1 MKRIYRYLLM
11 AVLAICL
18 SIPALAAEAASIAL
32 LPLINNV
39 QGDEI
44 ANQIYF
50 KSAINAINA
59 QKGFMLVE
67 NDKLTAAID
76 AAKIAGKVPSK
87 AVLEKIAKDG
97 NVDIVI
103 AMELDKLDDI
113 TLYSSEGNM
122 LQLAL
127 DGKAVAAVYDNYKQ
141 WCEDSGERS
150 PYARR
155 TWTAK
160 VKENVT
166 FENGATLE
174 SKPARVDDST
184 RLVRVFGIC
193 NVRD

>member
-87 AVLEKIAKDG
+87 AALEKIAKDG

-122 LQLAL
+122 MQLVL
-127 DGKAVAAVYDNYKQ
+127 DGKAVAYYKITGEFYQHRIYDDKQ
-141 WCEDSGERS
+141 VPEALTTRWD
-150 PYARR
+150 
-155 TWTAK
+155 WTHEEWGRNVRAEINRILK
-160 VKENVT
+160 VKKVQ
-166 FENGATLE
+166 FDAPRM
-174 SKPARVDDST
+174 SK
-184 RLVRVFGIC
+184 L
-193 NVRD
+193 

>member
-1 MKRIYRYLLM
+1 MKKMYRYLLM

-18 SIPALAAEAASIAL
+18 SIPAFAAEAASIAL
-32 LPLINNV
+32 LPLINNN

-44 ANQIYF
+44 ANQVYF

-67 NDKLTAAID
+67 NDNLTAAID

-87 AVLEKIAKDG
+87 AALEKIAKDG

-122 LQLAL
+122 LQLVL
-127 DGKAVAAVYDNYKQ
+127 DGKAVAYNKITGEFYQHRIYDDKQ
-141 WCEDSGERS
+141 VPEALTTRWD
-150 PYARR
+150 
-155 TWTAK
+155 WTHEEWGRNVRAEINRILK
-160 VKENVT
+160 VKKIMVD
-166 FENGATLE
+166 APRM
-174 SKPARVDDST
+174 SK
-184 RLVRVFGIC
+184 L
-193 NVRD
+193 